1 MRDEDELWKEIV
13 ENYGD
18 RATLEDPA
26 DPTDTSATGEPVDLP
41 DPVHEPEPRPDP
53 EPEEP
58 QELRDTWEDEG
69 RFVPEEPP
77 RIQMPEP
84 PRLLAWLGVL
94 GMPVLLLVAVIAGQ
108 WLPGWIS
115 MLMVAWFVG
124 GFIYLVK
131 NMPDEPR
138 DPWDNGA
145 RL

>member
-18 RATLEDPA
+18 RATLDDPSDRPA
-26 DPTDTSATGEPVDLP
+26 EVLDLP
-41 DPVHEPEPRPDP
+41 DPAHEPEPPP

-58 QELRDTWEDEG
+58 PELRDAWDDED
-69 RFVPEEPP
+69 RFVPDEPP
-77 RIQMPEP
+77 RITLPEP
-84 PRLLAWLGVL
+84 PRMLAWLGVL

-124 GFIYLVK
+124 GFVYLVK
-131 NMPDEPR
+131 NMPDEPL